1 MDIATGY
8 LIGFFCFWAGWLACA
23 AFTAAKG
30 NRQQQEQD
38 DAEQAEYLR
47 NEAKRRIA

>member
-1 MDIATGY
+1 MDIGTGY

-23 AFTAAKG
+23 AFTVAKG

-38 DAEQAEYLR
+38 DAEQAEYF
-47 NEAKRRIA
+47 NHSQEKTS